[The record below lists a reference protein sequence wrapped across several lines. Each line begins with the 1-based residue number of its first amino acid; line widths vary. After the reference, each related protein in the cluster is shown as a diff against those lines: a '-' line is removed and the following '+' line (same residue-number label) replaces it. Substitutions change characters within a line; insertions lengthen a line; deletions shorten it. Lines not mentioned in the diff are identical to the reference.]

1 MRASSNFVDSAGD
14 YQAVIRILV
23 TTPAFSRSIAGTMMA
38 GRPRITEIKGIQLE
52 STLGRYMLY
61 ITNKDQPGLIGA
73 VGSRMAESGINIANF
88 HLGRLAQGGDAIAFL
103 EIDSAVSDE
112 DLNILQSLPQI
123 DRCTFLEFPE
133 MSEA

>member
-1 MRASSNFVDSAGD
+1 
-14 YQAVIRILV
+14 
-23 TTPAFSRSIAGTMMA
+23 
-38 GRPRITEIKGIQLE
+38 E